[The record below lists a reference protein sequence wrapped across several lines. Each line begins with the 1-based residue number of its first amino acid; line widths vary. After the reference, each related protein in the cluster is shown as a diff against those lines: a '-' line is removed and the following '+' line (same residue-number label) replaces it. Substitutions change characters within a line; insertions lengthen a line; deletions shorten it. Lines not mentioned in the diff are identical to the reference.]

1 MYFVVG
7 EISKIDVNKI
17 SAGEQ
22 GNVKVGEEQPQCG
35 VKENCGPDSFPV
47 HIFSG
52 KGNSEG
58 PKICVS
64 GK

>member
-1 MYFVVG
+1 MG
-7 EISKIDVNKI
+7 EISKIDVDKI
-17 SAGEQ
+17 STGDQ
-22 GNVKVGEEQPQCG
+22 SNIKVGEEQPECG
-35 VKENCGPDSFPV
+35 VKESCGPESFSV
-47 HIFSG
+47 HIYSG

>member
-1 MYFVVG
+1 MGKLSKIEVKKADVG
-7 EISKIDVNKI
+7 EKSNL
-17 SAGEQ
+17 
-22 GNVKVGEEQPQCG
+22 KVGEELPNCG
-35 VKENCGPDSFPV
+35 VKDTCGPDSFPV
-47 HIFSG
+47 HLYTG